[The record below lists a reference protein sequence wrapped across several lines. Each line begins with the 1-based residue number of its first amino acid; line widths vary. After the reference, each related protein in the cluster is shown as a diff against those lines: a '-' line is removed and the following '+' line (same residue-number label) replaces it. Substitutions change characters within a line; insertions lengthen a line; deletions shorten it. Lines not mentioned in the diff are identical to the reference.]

1 MSEKAQI
8 LSDNDLDIIFRDART
23 YNAWQD
29 KKVSETLIKAVY
41 DLMKM
46 GPTSANCCPAR
57 IKFLTSDEAKQR
69 LKPHLMEGNVEKTM
83 AAPVVAI
90 IGNDMEFYEK
100 LPQLFPHTDA
110 KSWFTGNEEFAKK
123 TSLVNGTLQAGY
135 LFIAARSLGL
145 DCGPMTGF
153 NNKGVDEEFFKD
165 TTIKSN
171 IICNIGYGSPEN
183 LFPRSPRLSF
193 DEACEIL

>member
-69 LKPHLMEGNVEKTM
+69 LKPHLMEGNVAKTM

-110 KSWFTGNEEFAKK
+110 KSWFTGNEEFAQK

-153 NNKGVDEEFFKD
+153 NNKGVDEEFFSG

>member
-1 MSEKAQI
+1 MSHKPEI
-8 LSDNDLDIIFRDART
+8 LSDNDLDLIFREART

-29 KKVSETLIKAVY
+29 KKVSQTLIAAIY

-46 GPTSANCCPAR
+46 GPTSANCSPAR
-57 IKFLTSDEAKQR
+57 IKFLTSDDAKQR
-69 LKPHLMEGNVEKTM
+69 LKPHLSAGNVDKTM

-90 IGNDMEFYEK
+90 IGNDLEFYEK
-100 LPQLFPHTDA
+100 LPELFPHTDA
-110 KSWFTGNEEFAKK
+110 KSWFVEKEEFAKK
-123 TSLVNGTLQAGY
+123 TALVNGTLQAAY
-135 LFIAARSLGL
+135 LFTAARSLGL

-153 NNKGVDEEFFKD
+153 KNKAVDEEFFKG
-165 TTIKSN
+165 TQIKSN
-171 IICNIGYGSPEN
+171 IICNIGYGSTEH